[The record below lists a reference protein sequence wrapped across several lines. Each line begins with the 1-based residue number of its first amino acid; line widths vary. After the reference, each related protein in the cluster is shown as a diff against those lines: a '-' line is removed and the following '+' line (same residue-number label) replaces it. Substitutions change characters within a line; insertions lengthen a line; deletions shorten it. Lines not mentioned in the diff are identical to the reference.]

1 MAKLYPY
8 IYSDDAKYQAEFYV
22 KALDGEIIMLKTFA
36 ELPQQNAKM
45 ELIKDKV
52 MHLRLKVAGQIFF
65 MSDSVNEPVRR
76 GNGLDLTLEFER
88 EEEARKAFE
97 GLADGGTVL
106 MPFAKQFWGSMSGMV
121 VDPFGIRWQIA
132 TEL

>member
-8 IYSDDAKYQAEFYV
+8 IYSDDAKYQAEFYA